1 VSTYLDRVVDAL
13 RTGTSAASGPADWS
27 LAPEISA
34 DALPA
39 DARVLLVTPGFA
51 ESRHVVGLVL
61 DPRGRVRA
69 VLKVP
74 GSLRDDQ
81 AVVHEAGVL
90 RRLVEIAPSFQ
101 GTTPAVLA
109 CTTVGSRRVLLET
122 PLEGEP
128 LSHARVRSDPAA
140 RAGALAWVEALP
152 TTGEADGGELL
163 DELLEPR
170 LDRLAALLPAD
181 HDLHATVA
189 ATREQV
195 APLRG
200 RTLPV
205 VFEHGDPAHPNILVL
220 RGSAP
225 VGLVDWELGLERGV
239 VGHDLAQLL
248 AFLAFA
254 EAGVHGIAAE
264 VPVFERELVA
274 PDGEGRRLFAD
285 HVRGRVAPELEPAL
299 FVLAW
304 ARAALRILDRL
315 TLVDKGDQAAVVAA
329 VEASRNVALWRAAAA
344 PRG

>member
-1 VSTYLDRVVDAL
+1 MSTYLDRVVDAL
-13 RTGTSAASGPADWS
+13 RAGTSTASGAADWC
-27 LAPEISA
+27 AEPAVIA
-34 DALPA
+34 QALPA

-61 DPRGRVRA
+61 DPKGRMRA

-74 GSLRDDQ
+74 RSLRDDQ
-81 AVVHEAGVL
+81 AVVHEATVL
-90 RRLVEIAPSFQ
+90 RRLAEIAPPLA
-101 GTTPAVLA
+101 GTTPTVLA

-152 TTGEADGGELL
+152 VTGEADGGELL
-163 DELLEPR
+163 GDLLEPR
-170 LDRLAALLPAD
+170 LDRLSALLPAD
-181 HDLHATVA
+181 HELHATVA
-189 ATREQV
+189 ATRQQV

-200 RTLPV
+200 TTVPT

-220 RGSAP
+220 RGPAP
-225 VGLVDWELGLERGV
+225 VGLVDWELGLERGA

-254 EAGVHGIAAE
+254 EAGVHGVAAE
-264 VPVFERELVA
+264 VPVFERELVQQ
-274 PDGEGRRLFAD
+274 DGAGRRAFAQ
-285 HVRGRVAPELEPAL
+285 HVAARVALDLEPAL

-315 TLVDKGDQAAVVAA
+315 AVVDEGGPEAVVAA